1 MTQDSCS
8 PRFLDTRKAPNRGIK
23 DMPVST
29 TDENTP
35 GHNCCGR
42 KGVWELKGAEYCNQ
56 DTKGIIGVISGASSV
71 RFHSPIE
78 SLFGLEIT
86 GLMVNIL
93 SGGTGSNKSSPKVS
107 EYLTAVWRET
117 TVSVDCIYLM

>member
-42 KGVWELKGAEYCNQ
+42 KGNNRSDIWSFISTIPFANR
-56 DTKGIIGVISGASSV
+56 IVIRSGDNGSYGKYLIWRYWIKQIKSKSV
-71 RFHSPIE
+71 
-78 SLFGLEIT
+78 
-86 GLMVNIL
+86 
-93 SGGTGSNKSSPKVS
+93 
-107 EYLTAVWRET
+107 
-117 TVSVDCIYLM
+117 

>member
-42 KGVWELKGAEYCNQ
+42 KG
-56 DTKGIIGVISGASSV
+56 
-71 RFHSPIE
+71 R
-78 SLFGLEIT
+78 
-86 GLMVNIL
+86 
-93 SGGTGSNKSSPKVS
+93 
-107 EYLTAVWRET
+107 
-117 TVSVDCIYLM
+117 